1 MNRYEELQGYLK
13 TLGSACVC
21 FSGGEDSAFL
31 LKCCADALGKSAAAV
46 TVDAPWVPRQAL
58 AQAVQTAHALGVK
71 HVVLHM
77 EPSGLPE
84 DAWDGKGFAGKRALY
99 ACICT
104 YAQQNGYA
112 AVLDGTTLDDTRTFC
127 PGCRAAARLGVFS
140 PLEDLTAGDIRAMAR
155 MIGMGSRMQ
164 TDGAQKEARRLAGVR

>member
-1 MNRYEELQGYLK
+1 MNRYDQLKGYLK

-31 LKCCADALGKSAAAV
+31 LKCCADALGRSAAAV

-58 AQAVQTAHALGVK
+58 AQAAQTAYALGIK

-77 EPSGLPE
+77 EASGLPADE
-84 DAWDGKGFAGKRALY
+84 ADGKGYACKKAMY
-99 ACICT
+99 ACICA
-104 YAQQNGYA
+104 YAQENGYA

-127 PGCRAAARLGVFS
+127 PGCRAAAQLGVFS
-140 PLEDLTAGDIRAMAR
+140 PLEDLTGSDIQAMAR
-155 MIGMGSRMQ
+155 MAGMGSHIRP
-164 TDGAQKEARRLAGVR
+164 DGAAKEVRRLAGMR